1 MRSFAA
7 LLLCTGCSGY
17 IGTAQS
23 FDPAKAP
30 ATLDWLD
37 GIEAIRQQSEN
48 DCGPAAL
55 AMVLR
60 WHEEA
65 VTLDELVRTCE
76 RGAGGGVTAA
86 ALRNAA
92 RARGFHSEIVAGAIQ
107 DLRKHI
113 AKGRPLIVGLVKP
126 YLDGSR
132 NHYEVA
138 VGIDDAEKVVITIDP
153 AKGWTWNSFDGF
165 LEEWE
170 PAGRPLLI
178 IVRER

>member
-1 MRSFAA
+1 MKLFAA

-17 IGTAQS
+17 IGTAQE

-37 GIEAIRQQSEN
+37 GIEAIRQKDEN
-48 DCGPAAL
+48 DCGLAAL

-60 WHEEA
+60 WHEDA
-65 VTLDELVRTCE
+65 VTLDELARTCP
-76 RGAGGGVTAA
+76 RGEGGGVTATS
-86 ALRNAA
+86 LRDAA
-92 RARGFHSEIVAGAIQ
+92 RGRGFRGHIVAGAIQ
-107 DLRKHI
+107 DLREHI

-126 YLDGSR
+126 YLDRSL

-138 VGIDDAEKVVITIDP
+138 VGIDDTEKVVITIDP
-153 AKGWTWNSFDGF
+153 ARGWTWNSFDGF
-165 LEEWE
+165 LAEWE

-178 IVRER
+178 IARER